1 MVWFGFRH
9 VKAREALCTS
19 IQGGSI
25 VAEVIIL
32 ASSPRGL
39 DLGRRLRAGLGAGAL
54 VDASSDTERAVQKAL
69 RQERSLICVLPAE
82 TIVRALAPVLASYG
96 TSPPVA
102 WVDEGG
108 RYVLGLAG
116 KAGPLCRQVA
126 SSLGATILEA
136 PTADRLAGPDV
147 RLIGQRW
154 GWRLDQVS
162 DIDAVAAAIRSGE
175 RVGVYQD
182 AGQRVWWQ
190 SFGEW
195 PHHFERLSAWPP
207 RERFAALLVV
217 SDRLLER
224 PDGPI
229 AERMVL
235 YRPQTL
241 TLGVSCRRGVTADE
255 VADCCERLF
264 AAHNLSTLSLTAVG
278 TAASNKGEE
287 GLAGFAEQ
295 RAVPL
300 LPYPPDKLALL
311 QRTKRLGVASRCE
324 PAAMLSAG
332 VSALTVPKPLF
343 RRVALAVARR
353 SVG

>member
-1 MVWFGFRH
+1 MVWFRFRH

-19 IQGGSI
+19 LQGGSI

-32 ASSPRGL
+32 AGSPRGL
-39 DLGRRLRAGLGAGAL
+39 DLGRRLRGGLGAGAI
-54 VDASSDTERAVQKAL
+54 VDASSDAERAVQKAL
-69 RQERSLICVLPAE
+69 RQERSLICILPAE
-82 TIVRALAPVLASYG
+82 TVVRALAPVLASYG
-96 TSPPVA
+96 TAPPVA

-108 RYVLGLAG
+108 RYVLGMAG
-116 KAGPLCRQVA
+116 KANPLCRQVA
-126 SSLGATILEA
+126 GILGATVLEA

-147 RLIGQRW
+147 QLIGQRW
-154 GWRLDQVS
+154 GWRLDHVGN
-162 DIDAVAAAIRSGE
+162 IDAITAAIRSGE

-182 AGQRVWWQ
+182 AGQRDWWQ
-190 SFGEW
+190 AFGEW
-195 PHHFERLSAWPP
+195 PHHFERLSNWPP
-207 RERFAALLVV
+207 RENFAALIVI

-224 PDGPI
+224 PEDHV
-229 AERMVL
+229 AERMAL

-241 TLGVSCRRGVTADE
+241 TLGVSCRRGVTVEE

-278 TAASNKGEE
+278 TAATHKGEE
-287 GLAGFAEQ
+287 GLASFAEQ

-332 VSALTVPKPLF
+332 VSALTVPKTLF

-353 SVG
+353 TVG